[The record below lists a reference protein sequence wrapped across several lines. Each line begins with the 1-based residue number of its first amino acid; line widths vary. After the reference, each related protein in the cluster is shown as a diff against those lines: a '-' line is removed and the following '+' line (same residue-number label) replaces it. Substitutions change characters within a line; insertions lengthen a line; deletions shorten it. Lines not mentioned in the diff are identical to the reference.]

1 MAEEGKFNR
10 ILFATFGKSTRLHST
25 YKTSHNR
32 GGLEKSPC
40 KSVGQEENHEKVH
53 EPKWTINRMS
63 KKRLKFQD
71 CEGTKGEKLTVSWM
85 PDNCV
90 RLTFRNCGKTVVTKV
105 FPAKLTN
112 IEVSYNG

>member
-1 MAEEGKFNR
+1 MVTEFIDSSGLNVGGKIGAILRARVGGVRAEWVKRSPLTLG
-10 ILFATFGKSTRLHST
+10 RLV
-25 YKTSHNR
+25 KT
-32 GGLEKSPC
+32 LLTA
-40 KSVGQEENHEKVH
+40 H

-71 CEGTKGEKLTVSWM
+71 CVGTKGEKLTVSWM